1 MDYELSDSDLDEIE
15 HRATTAFGVAP
26 LPWTPWLETRGGLG
40 GCSFVQFGGEMDPD
54 AEMYF
59 EVRLGAERLVSPDA
73 RLDAIIGFV
82 GNAAADVPRLIAEI
96 KRLRRQ
102 VD

>member
-1 MDYELSDSDLDEIE
+1 MPP
-15 HRATTAFGVAP
+15 T
-26 LPWTPWLETRGGLG
+26 
-40 GCSFVQFGGEMDPD
+40 
-54 AEMYF
+54 
-59 EVRLGAERLVSPDA
+59 GAERLVSPDA
-73 RLDAIIGFV
+73 RLDAVIDFV